1 MGTDMG
7 TTVDNDIDIDVAELR
22 DLIADVL
29 DLDPESITDDA
40 HFIQDLGVDSLLA
53 LELAVTLE
61 RRFEIKIESNEI
73 VDVVRL
79 REVVALLRRKVSE
92 AA

>member
-1 MGTDMG
+1 MDTGVDTGTE
-7 TTVDNDIDIDVAELR
+7 IDVVELR

-29 DLDPESITDDA
+29 DISAESITDDA

-61 RRFEIKIESNEI
+61 RRFGIKIESNEI

-79 REVVALLRRKVSE
+79 RDVVALLGRKVSE